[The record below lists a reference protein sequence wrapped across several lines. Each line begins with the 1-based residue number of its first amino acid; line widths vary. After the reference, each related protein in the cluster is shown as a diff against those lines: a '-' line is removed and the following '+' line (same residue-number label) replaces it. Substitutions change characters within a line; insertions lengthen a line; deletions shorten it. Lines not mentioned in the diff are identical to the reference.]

1 MKRYIKHILALI
13 IAVPLLVA
21 CNDDETTTGNPVIT
35 VSTERLS
42 ATMGDSIDYHV
53 NCSNSTG
60 VPSPPLK

>member
-21 CNDDETTTGNPVIT
+21 CNDEETTTGNPVIT

-53 NCSNSTG
+53 N
-60 VPSPPLK
+60 